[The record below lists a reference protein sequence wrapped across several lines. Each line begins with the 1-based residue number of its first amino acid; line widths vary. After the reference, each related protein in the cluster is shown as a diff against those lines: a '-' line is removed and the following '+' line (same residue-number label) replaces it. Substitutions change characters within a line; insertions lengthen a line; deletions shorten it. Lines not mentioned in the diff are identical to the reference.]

1 MYTVLKE
8 VSSLDKI
15 RSFADL
21 ASPFKKF
28 TLLSG
33 GHYAYQIAVTG
44 HDAAFGLK
52 VVSPLEKYIKLYSVK
67 SVPMDRPCYIGSK
80 DTDLFLSRTPCL
92 MPDLLEPIEM
102 SNGILKHYDI
112 ISAVWVDI
120 NLPGDFPAGEYPIK
134 VEFTPLDIGGH
145 SSPGETVTSLVT
157 ATVLPFSVPEQ
168 STLFTQWFHT
178 DSIASYYNV
187 PVYSE
192 RHWELIDK
200 FMAEASRCGINVIL
214 TPVITPPLDTL
225 PGTHRPLT
233 QLVKIAKDGEKYS
246 FDFSLLGRWIS
257 LCKKN
262 NIPHLEISHLFSQ
275 WGLQFTPSIWVNGSY
290 LFDWGV
296 KSDDPSYK
304 AFLAQFLPALR
315 EYLKS
320 EDMYSGAY
328 FHISDEPN
336 AEHIEAYINAKRLVK
351 SILPDCRI
359 MDALSHA
366 DFLDRDVMDI
376 PVPSLDSV
384 EPFLKRDISERWVYY
399 CCGAGSR
406 SNRYISMQSARTRIL
421 GLQMYKYGIKGFLHW
436 GFNFYYSG
444 LSMYKVNPFVTTS
457 ADKFFPSGDPFSV
470 YPGADGPLPSLRA
483 LVFSDALGDI
493 ELCRLLE
500 KKIGKDAVLAA
511 IDSVLGYELT
521 FDHYPYESHIIPE
534 ITEKLKSLL

>member
-21 ASPFKKF
+21 ASPLKKF

-33 GHYAYQIAVTG
+33 EHYAYQIAVTG

-145 SSPGETVTSLVT
+145 SSSDETETSLVT

-275 WGLQFTPSIWVNGSY
+275 WGLQFTPSIWVNDSY

-296 KSDDPSYK
+296 KSDDPGYK
-304 AFLAQFLPALR
+304 AFLEQFLPALR

-320 EDMYSGAY
+320 EDMYDSAY

-351 SILPDCRI
+351 SILPDCRS

-483 LVFSDALGDI
+483 LVFLDALGDI

-521 FDHYPYESHIIPE
+521 FDRYPYESHIIPE

>member
-21 ASPFKKF
+21 ASPLKKF

-33 GHYAYQIAVTG
+33 EHYAYQIAVTG
-44 HDAAFGLK
+44 HDAAFDLK

-120 NLPGDFPAGEYPIK
+120 NLPGDFHAGEYPIK

-145 SSPGETVTSLVT
+145 SSPDETKTSLVT
-157 ATVLPFSVPEQ
+157 ATVLPFSVPER

-233 QLVKIAKDGEKYS
+233 QLVKITKDGEKYS
-246 FDFSLLGRWIS
+246 FDFSLLGRWIA

-275 WGLQFTPSIWVNGSY
+275 WGLQFTPSIWVNDSY

-304 AFLAQFLPALR
+304 TFLEQFLPALR
-315 EYLKS
+315 EYLIS
-320 EDMYSGAY
+320 EDMYDGAY

-336 AEHIEAYINAKRLVK
+336 AEHLEAYINAKRLVK

-366 DFLDRDVMDI
+366 DFLDRDVMDV

-421 GLQMYKYGIKGFLHW
+421 GLQMYKYGIRGFLHW

-521 FDHYPYESHIIPE
+521 FDRYPYESHVIPE